1 MQTKDK
7 IELRISEVK
16 ARLNV
21 IADLD
26 GDSLTD
32 EIRSEAGEL
41 KTEYADLETRF
52 QAATIGGEP
61 TVTLT
66 EDSEARELRRLNA
79 EASIGAVYAATIE
92 HRQTDGATAELQQHL
107 GLGANQIALA
117 MLRGDEHEVRA
128 ATQAPAN
135 VAQQQAEIIPA
146 VFPQACATFLGV
158 DMPTVGI
165 GEAVYP
171 VLTGS
176 AVAGT
181 PAEGATPSGTG
192 IDTDGST
199 TGAFTAEALSPARIQ
214 AAFFYSR
221 EDRARFVGMDAG
233 LRQNLSD
240 ALADKL
246 DEQIIAGVNGL
257 LAGTNLADNDVSAQ
271 TDFGEYLSN
280 LVYGRIDGKYSSM
293 SSELRIVL
301 GAATNTHAG
310 GVYRNTSVDRNA
322 LDRLMELTGGVK
334 VSAHVPAVASM
345 KQNAIVRRGM
355 RRDMISPLWEGI
367 TLVPDEITKAASGQI
382 VITAIM
388 LYAVKILRAAGFH
401 KQAVKVAA

>member
-7 IELRISEVK
+7 IEIRISEVR
-16 ARLNV
+16 ARLNQ
-21 IADLD
+21 ISDLE
-26 GDSLTD
+26 GDAITG

-52 QAATIGGEP
+52 QAATIGGAP
-61 TVTLT
+61 TETRT
-66 EDSEARELRRLNA
+66 ENSEDRALRRLIGG
-79 EASIGAVYAATIE
+79 ASVGAVYAATIE
-92 HRQTDGATAELQQHL
+92 HRQTDGATAELQQHH

-117 MLRGDEHEVRA
+117 MLRGDEPEVRA

-135 VAQQQAEIIPA
+135 VAQQQSEIVPA

-158 DMPTVGI
+158 DTPVVGV

-171 VLTGS
+171 VLATS
-176 AVAGT
+176 AVTGA

-192 IDTDGST
+192 IDSDGST
-199 TGAFTAEALSPARIQ
+199 TGSFTAEALSPGRLQ
-214 AAFFYSR
+214 AQFFYSR

-233 LRQNLSD
+233 LRMNLSD
-240 ALADKL
+240 ALADAL
-246 DEQIIAGVNGL
+246 DKQIIAGVNGL
-257 LAGTNLADNDVSAQ
+257 LNGTNLANNDVSAQ
-271 TDFGEYLSN
+271 TNFEAYLSD
-280 LVYGRIDGKYSSM
+280 LVYGRIDGTYASM
-293 SSELRIVL
+293 TSEIRVVL
-301 GAATNTHAG
+301 GATTNAHAG

-322 LDRLMELTGGVK
+322 LDRLMEITGGVK

-355 RRDMISPLWEGI
+355 RRDMVAPIWEGV
-367 TLVPDEITKAASGQI
+367 TLIPDEVTKAASGQI
-382 VITAIM
+382 VITAVM
-388 LYAVKILRAAGFH
+388 LHAVKILRAAGFH